1 MKLMIGDIS
10 YINQRIRMADFCR
23 KQSLPLSPK
32 NASYALTVNTCKTVY
47 NSIKSKVQI

>member
-23 KQSLPLSPK
+23 KQPLS
-32 NASYALTVNTCKTVY
+32 LF
-47 NSIKSKVQI
+47 